1 MSVFIPKGFA
11 RMQDLLSEGCC
22 LIAGQSDHALR
33 IGLLNLMPEKKI
45 AERQFARML
54 NASPLDTQLLPLKLA
69 SHAPRHCE
77 TAYMDKVYQLATRE
91 KVASLDGLII
101 TGAPVEHLDFADVD
115 YWCELSGLLDSLK
128 VLDVQ
133 TLFICWAAQ
142 AALYRYYG
150 IAKHRLAQKAFG
162 VFPQYVFEPG
172 CDLVAGIDRK
182 FPTPVSRHTTTHTMD
197 ILQHRPLRLV
207 AGSHQSGP
215 ALIDDRDT
223 NSTYMFNHLEY
234 ESDTLQQE
242 YLRDLRKQDAMVAQP
257 DKKRLAPP
265 ASIDERSWEPSARR
279 FFVNWL
285 ARMGD
290 RNERRKTRAP
300 SLETAA

>member
-22 LIAGQSDHALR
+22 LIAGQSDRALR

-115 YWCELSGLLDSLK
+115 YWRELSGLLDCLK

-150 IAKHRLAQKAFG
+150 IAKHRLA
-162 VFPQYVFEPG
+162 PN
-172 CDLVAGIDRK
+172 
-182 FPTPVSRHTTTHTMD
+182 TTTHTMD

-242 YLRDLRKQDAMVAQP
+242 YLRDLRRQDAMVAPP

-265 ASIDERSWEPSARR
+265 ASIDGRSWESSARR

-290 RNERRKTRAP
+290 RNERRRTRAP

>member
-1 MSVFIPKGFA
+1 MSVYIPDGLAK
-11 RMQDLLSEGCC
+11 MQDLLSEGCC
-22 LIAGQSDHALR
+22 LIAGQSDRALR

-77 TAYMDKVYQLATRE
+77 TAYMDIVYQLATRE

-115 YWCELSGLLDSLK
+115 YWRELSGLLDSLK

-172 CDLVAGIDRK
+172 CDLVTGIDRK
-182 FPTPVSRHTTTHTMD
+182 FPTPVSRHTTTHMMD
-197 ILQHRPLRLV
+197 ILQHRPLSLI
-207 AGSHQSGP
+207 AGSYQSGP
-215 ALIDDRDT
+215 ALIDDRAT
-223 NSTYMFNHLEY
+223 HSTFMFNHLEY
-234 ESDTLQQE
+234 EADTLHQE
-242 YLRDLRKQDAMVAQP
+242 YLRDLHRQEARGEP
-257 DKKRLAPP
+257 HDKVRLAPP
-265 ASIDERSWEPSARR
+265 ASIDGRSWEPTARR
-279 FFVNWL
+279 FFVNWI

-290 RNERRKTRAP
+290 RLDRKKTSAP
-300 SLETAA
+300 SLDVAA